1 AFQGLDRPLPQHPP
15 LHGRVQLL
23 HRSAEHEDHGRV
35 REDRSELPAGD
46 GGGEEHEPRR
56 GAAAVLLLLRSRR
69 ENDEPRRRPMKKNRR
84 GLTRREFVKVTGT
97 GALAAGV
104 GANFLFPARAAAQQ
118 KTLKIIQWSHF
129 VPAWDTWF
137 NGTYTKEWGQKNNT
151 NVIVDNINLVDLPA
165 RAASEVSAKKGHDLF
180 MFLSPPAAYE
190 NSTID
195 MSHV

>member
-1 AFQGLDRPLPQHPP
+1 MRKKGDR
-15 LHGRVQLL
+15 R
-23 HRSAEHEDHGRV
+23 
-35 REDRSELPAGD
+35 
-46 GGGEEHEPRR
+46 
-56 GAAAVLLLLRSRR
+56 
-69 ENDEPRRRPMKKNRR
+69 
-84 GLTRREFVKVTGT
+84 LTRRELAKLTGA
-97 GALAAGV
+97 GALATGV

-137 NGTYTKEWGQKNNT
+137 NGTFAKKWGQKYDT

-190 NSTID
+190 PQVID
-195 MSHV
+195 MTHVYQEVEKKGSPK